1 MSVGEQNK
9 MQRKIQALAEQMLDC
24 AGAAMK
30 KAERAAK
37 EKDAGE
43 ERYHLGEK
51 AAYLR
56 LYQLLKDYH
65 A

>member
-1 MSVGEQNK
+1 MSLNDENRA
-9 MQRKIQALAEQMLDC
+9 QRKIQELAEKMLDC
-24 AGAAMK
+24 AGTAMK

-51 AAYLR
+51 DAYLR